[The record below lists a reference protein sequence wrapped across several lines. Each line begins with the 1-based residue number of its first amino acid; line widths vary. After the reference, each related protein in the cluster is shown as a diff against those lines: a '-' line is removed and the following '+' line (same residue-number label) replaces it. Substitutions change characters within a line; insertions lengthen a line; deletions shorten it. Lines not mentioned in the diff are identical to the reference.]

1 LELSQWTDFIGINFK
16 EYRNIGRT
24 GGSNLHKWIQKME
37 KLYKQEL
44 TNAMTYLGE
53 KDDTIFVGQQI
64 VFKGNPMSTTL
75 VNVSKD
81 KMIETPVFEETQ
93 MGLGL
98 GLAAAGAFVI
108 SFYPRW
114 DFLLSATNQ
123 LVNHVDK
130 WELMTNK
137 TVGMIIR
144 VGKGADT
151 PLDPGVQHKGN
162 YLQEFKSLCKNIKF
176 VDLDSPNKIFQSY
189 KDAYEHKGI
198 HLLVE
203 YPELYSQ

>member
-1 LELSQWTDFIGINFK
+1 MQYKNELIKSMDFIADK
-16 EYRNIGRT
+16 E
-24 GGSNLHKWIQKME
+24 
-37 KLYKQEL
+37 
-44 TNAMTYLGE
+44 
-53 KDDTIFVGQQI
+53 DTIFIGQQI
-64 VFKGNPMSTTL
+64 VFKGNPMSITL

-81 KMIETPVFEETQ
+81 KMIEVPVFEETQ

-98 GLAAAGAFVI
+98 GLAIAGAFVI

-130 WELMTNK
+130 FNLMTNK

-162 YLQEFKSLCKNIKF
+162 YLQEFKSLCKNINF
-176 VDLDSPNKIFQSY
+176 VDLDNPNKIFQSY
-189 KDAYEHKGI
+189 KDAYEYKGI

>member
-1 LELSQWTDFIGINFK
+1 
-16 EYRNIGRT
+16 
-24 GGSNLHKWIQKME
+24 ME

-81 KMIETPVFEETQ
+81 KMIETPVFEEIQ

-98 GLAAAGAFVI
+98 GLAVAGQFVI

-114 DFLLSATNQ
+114 DFLLSASNQ

-130 WELMTNK
+130 FNLMTNK

-162 YLQEFKSLCKNIKF
+162 YLQEFKSMCKNINF
-176 VDLDSPNKIFQSY
+176 VDLDGPDKIFQTY
-189 KDAYEHKGI
+189 KDAYEYKGI

-203 YPELYSQ
+203 YPELYI